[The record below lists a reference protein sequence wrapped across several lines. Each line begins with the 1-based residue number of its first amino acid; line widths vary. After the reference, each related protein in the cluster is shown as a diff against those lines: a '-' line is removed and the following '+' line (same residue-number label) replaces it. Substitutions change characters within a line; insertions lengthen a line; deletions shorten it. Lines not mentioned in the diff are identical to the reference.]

1 MPRAVPLA
9 AVAAVFGLAWGAA
22 SATERATS
30 GGQLATNANIITGID
45 MSYSIDAEDLRVEIE
60 GLAQAIRAPEV
71 LDAIRA
77 GAHGRIGFAVFAW
90 HHDQFPILVAWTT
103 IATAEDAEAVARQI
117 EARLLVD
124 VEIEAREQ
132 AGFYIGR
139 LTNLSQAIDH
149 AAAMLREAPFATDR
163 SVVNIIGDGED
174 NVGEGAGSARDRAV
188 EMGGVV
194 NGVVLTGVPE
204 MLSYYRREVIG
215 GPGAFVMSTAESAAL
230 VEALKRKFLQDLLVA
245 GLDRPIPLPAGP

>member
-1 MPRAVPLA
+1 M
-9 AVAAVFGLAWGAA
+9 
-22 SATERATS
+22 
-30 GGQLATNANIITGID
+30 
-45 MSYSIDAEDLRVEIE
+45 
-60 GLAQAIRAPEV
+60 

-90 HHDQFPILVAWTT
+90 HHDQFPIVVAWTT

-117 EARLLVD
+117 EARLLVN
-124 VEIEAREQ
+124 VEAEAR
-132 AGFYIGR
+132 AGPGFFVGR

-149 AAAMLREAPFATDR
+149 ATAILRQAPSPTDR
-163 SVVNIIGDGED
+163 SVVNIIGNGED
-174 NVGEGAGSARDRAV
+174 NVGEGAGPARDRAV
-188 EMGGVV
+188 AMGIVV
-194 NGVVLTGVPE
+194 NGVVLSGDPG
-204 MLSYYRREVIG
+204 MLAYYRREVIG